1 MSFLMSRAVRTPFLA
16 IGHTARDEFPDGRWR
31 LGGSALYG
39 AATAA
44 KLGADVTLVTRAG
57 PRERESLET
66 LCQELGITLR
76 ALPSDV
82 TTTFGFSY
90 DAAGRRSLFLRAK
103 AAPITRSDVGR
114 SVGTPRA
121 VLLASIAGELDDS
134 LFAPWSGAKRVLAAQ
149 GMLRSFAA
157 DGLVI
162 PSPWKDYERLLPKVD
177 AVVVSE
183 EDHAEDR
190 AWLPYTTVVVTMAE
204 RGSELH
210 ARRETT
216 TPIAPFAVAEV
227 IDQTG
232 AGDAFAA
239 SLALGLAEG
248 LPLVK
253 AATFASAAAS
263 FAVEGLGMSRLA
275 DRARVRDR
283 MATR

>member
-1 MSFLMSRAVRTPFLA
+1 MSRATRTPFLA

-31 LGGSALYG
+31 FGGSALYG

-44 KLGADVTLVTRAG
+44 KLGAAVTLVTRAG
-57 PRERESLET
+57 PTEREALET

-76 ALPSDV
+76 VVPGEV
-82 TTTFGFSY
+82 TTTFGFTY
-90 DAAGRRSLFLRAK
+90 DHAGHRTLRLRSK
-103 AAPITRSDVGR
+103 AAPITRAEVGR
-114 SVGTPRA
+114 SVGSPKA

-157 DGLVI
+157 DGSVVA
-162 PSPWKDYERLLPKVD
+162 SPWTDYARLLPRVD

-183 EDHAEDR
+183 EDHAEDSV
-190 AWLPYTTVVVTMAE
+190 WLPYTTVVVTQAE

-210 ARRETT
+210 TGGGTIHVPA
-216 TPIAPFAVAEV
+216 FAVAEV

-248 LPLVK
+248 LPIVE

-263 FAVEGLGMSRLA
+263 FAVEGLGISRLA
-275 DRARVRDR
+275 DRARVRER
-283 MATR
+283 MGST

>member
-1 MSFLMSRAVRTPFLA
+1 MSRGRIPFLA

-44 KLGADVTLVTRAG
+44 KLGARVTLVTRAG
-57 PRERESLET
+57 PDERDALTT
-66 LCQELGITLR
+66 LCQELGIALR

-82 TTTFGFSY
+82 TTTFAFTF
-90 DAAGRRSLFLRAK
+90 DASGHRTLRLRAR

-114 SVGTPRA
+114 AVGTPKA
-121 VLLASIAGELDDS
+121 VLLASIAGELDAS
-134 LFAPWSGAKRVLAAQ
+134 LLAPWSGAKRVLAAQ
-149 GMLRSFAA
+149 GLLRSFGP
-157 DGLVI
+157 DGEVLAT
-162 PSPWKDYERLLPKVD
+162 PWTEYATLLPKVD

-183 EDHAEDR
+183 EDHAEDS
-190 AWLPYTTVVVTMAE
+190 AWLPYTTVVVTQAE
-204 RGSELH
+204 QGSVLH
-210 ARRETT
+210 ARGETT
-216 TPIAPFAVAEV
+216 HVPAFAVPAV

-248 LPLVK
+248 LPFAE
-253 AATFASAAAS
+253 AALFASAAAS

-283 MATR
+283 MAT

>member
-1 MSFLMSRAVRTPFLA
+1 VRTAFLA
-16 IGHTARDEFPDGRWR
+16 IGHTARDEFSDGRWR
-31 LGGSALYG
+31 LGGTALYG

-44 KLGADVTLVTRAG
+44 KLGARVTLVTRAG
-57 PRERESLET
+57 PTEYLVLDT
-66 LCQELGITLR
+66 LCQELGIALH

-82 TTTFGFSY
+82 TTTFAFTY
-90 DAAGRRSLFLRAK
+90 DAAGHRTLRLRAR
-103 AAPITRSDVGR
+103 AAPITRAEVGR
-114 SVGTPRA
+114 AVGTPKA

-149 GMLRSFAA
+149 GLLRSFDA
-157 DGLVI
+157 DGTVVAT
-162 PSPWKDYERLLPKVD
+162 PWTDYARLLPKVD

-183 EDHAEDR
+183 EDHAAYS
-190 AWLPYTTVVVTMAE
+190 AWLPFTTVVVTEAE
-204 RGSELH
+204 RGAALH
-210 ARRETT
+210 ARGRTDHV
-216 TPIAPFAVAEV
+216 PAFAVAEV

-248 LPLVK
+248 LTMIE

-263 FAVEGLGMSRLA
+263 FAVQGLGMSRLA

-283 MATR
+283 MRT

>member
-1 MSFLMSRAVRTPFLA
+1 MSRPARLPFLA

-44 KLGADVTLVTRAG
+44 KLGADVTLVTRIG
-57 PRERESLET
+57 PGEREVLQT
-66 LCQELGITLR
+66 LCAELGIALR
-76 ALPSDV
+76 SLPSDV
-82 TTTFGFSY
+82 TTTFSFTY
-90 DAAGRRSLFLRAK
+90 DAAGHRTLRLRAR
-103 AAPITRSDVGR
+103 AAPIARSDVGR
-114 SVGTPRA
+114 APGRAKA

-149 GMLRSFAA
+149 GLLRSFSA
-157 DGLVI
+157 DGTVEAT
-162 PSPWKDYERLLPKVD
+162 PWRDYARLLPKVD

-183 EDHAEDR
+183 EDHAEDA
-190 AWLPYTTVVVTMAE
+190 AWLRYTTVIVTRAE

-210 ARRETT
+210 AAGSATHV
-216 TPIAPFAVAEV
+216 PAFAVGAV

-239 SLALGLAEG
+239 SLAIGLAEG
-248 LPLVK
+248 LPMLE

-263 FAVEGLGMSRLA
+263 FAVEGLGISRLA
-275 DRARVRDR
+275 DRARVRER
-283 MATR
+283 MGT

>member
-1 MSFLMSRAVRTPFLA
+1 MSRARIPFLA

-44 KLGADVTLVTRAG
+44 KLGARVTLVTRVG
-57 PRERESLET
+57 PKERDALAT
-66 LCQELGITLR
+66 LCAELGIALH
-76 ALPSDV
+76 ALPGDV
-82 TTTFGFSY
+82 TTTFGFTY
-90 DAAGRRSLFLRAK
+90 DAAGHRTLRLRAK
-103 AAPITRSDVGR
+103 AAPITRADVGR
-114 SVGTPRA
+114 SVGTPKA

-149 GMLRSFAA
+149 GMLRSFAP
-157 DGLVI
+157 DGTVI
-162 PSPWKDYERLLPKVD
+162 ASAWDGYARLLPKVD

-183 EDHAEDR
+183 EDHAEDS
-190 AWLPYTTVVVTMAE
+190 AWLPFTTVVVTQAE
-204 RGSELH
+204 RGSDLH
-210 ARRETT
+210 VRGSTAHVDAF
-216 TPIAPFAVAEV
+216 PVAEV

-248 LPLVK
+248 LPMGE
-253 AATFASAAAS
+253 AARFASAAAS

-275 DRARVRDR
+275 DRTRVRER
-283 MATR
+283 MAR

>member
-1 MSFLMSRAVRTPFLA
+1 MSRSAVPFLA

-31 LGGSALYG
+31 LGGTALYG

-44 KLGADVTLVTRAG
+44 KLGARVTLVTRAG
-57 PRERESLET
+57 PTEREVLDT
-66 LCQELGITLR
+66 LCQELGIALH

-82 TTTFGFSY
+82 TTTFAFTY
-90 DAAGRRSLFLRAK
+90 DAAGHRTLRLRAR
-103 AAPITRSDVGR
+103 AAPITRAEVGR
-114 SVGTPRA
+114 AVGTPKA

-149 GMLRSFAA
+149 GLLRSFDA
-157 DGLVI
+157 DGTVVAT
-162 PSPWKDYERLLPKVD
+162 PWADYARLLPKVD

-183 EDHAEDR
+183 EDHAEYP
-190 AWLPYTTVVVTMAE
+190 AWLPFTTVVVTEAE
-204 RGSELH
+204 RGAALH
-210 ARRETT
+210 ARGRTDHV
-216 TPIAPFAVAEV
+216 PAFAVAEV

-248 LPLVK
+248 LTMIE

-275 DRARVRDR
+275 DRARVRER
-283 MATR
+283 MRT

>member
-1 MSFLMSRAVRTPFLA
+1 MSRSAVPFLA

-31 LGGSALYG
+31 LGGTALYG

-44 KLGADVTLVTRAG
+44 KLGARVTLVTRAG
-57 PRERESLET
+57 PTEREVLDT
-66 LCQELGITLR
+66 LCQELGIALH

-82 TTTFGFSY
+82 TTTFAFTY
-90 DAAGRRSLFLRAK
+90 DAAGHRTLRLRAR
-103 AAPITRSDVGR
+103 AAPITRAEVGR
-114 SVGTPRA
+114 AVGTPKA
-121 VLLASIAGELDDS
+121 VLLASIAGELDES

-149 GMLRSFAA
+149 GLLRSFDA
-157 DGLVI
+157 DGTVVAT
-162 PSPWKDYERLLPKVD
+162 PWADYARLLPKVD

-183 EDHAEDR
+183 EDHAEYP
-190 AWLPYTTVVVTMAE
+190 AWLPFTTVVVTEAE
-204 RGSELH
+204 RGAALH
-210 ARRETT
+210 ARGRTDHV
-216 TPIAPFAVAEV
+216 PAFAVAEV

-248 LPLVK
+248 LTMIE

-275 DRARVRDR
+275 DRARVRER
-283 MATR
+283 MRT

>member
-1 MSFLMSRAVRTPFLA
+1 MSRAMANAARIPFLA

-76 ALPSDV
+76 VLPSDV
-82 TTTFGFSY
+82 TTTFGFTY

-103 AAPITRSDVGR
+103 AAPITRSEVGR

-121 VLLASIAGELDDS
+121 VLLASIAGELDDT

-162 PSPWKDYERLLPKVD
+162 ASPWKDYGRLLPKVD

-210 ARRETT
+210 ARGETT
-216 TPIAPFAVAEV
+216 TIAPFAVAEV

-248 LPLVK
+248 LPLIM

-275 DRARVRDR
+275 DSARVRDR